1 MVVLAVGLLAF
12 QHPGTAPVAQVLLPV
27 WALNFAFTIWQY
39 WEGLR
44 INASV
49 SADGRRRWHEPIVLV
64 LLLPVLSLLEGVG
77 GFQGFLKWARRAENK
92 FVVIAKPA

>member
-1 MVVLAVGLLAF
+1 MFVIGVGLLLGD
-12 QHPGTAPVAQVLLPV
+12 PNTTPLVAALLPI

-49 SADGRRRWHEPIVLV
+49 SDNGRRKFWEPVAII
-64 LLLPVLSLLEGVG
+64 LLIPFLSLMEGIG
-77 GFQGFLKWARRAENK
+77 GFKGFLKFLRGEENK

>member
-1 MVVLAVGLLAF
+1 VLFFGALL
-12 QHPGTAPVAQVLLPV
+12 GDMNTSPVSIALLPL

-49 SADGRRRWHEPIVLV
+49 SQNRRRRWYEPILVIVLI
-64 LLLPVLSLLEGVG
+64 PFLSLLEGVG
-77 GFQGFLKWARRAENK
+77 GFRGFLKFVRGEENK
-92 FVVIAKPA
+92 FVVIAKPV